1 MISMTRLWKIVTI
14 LLMVGYSQGP
24 LNQADSVENVPAVPS
39 SPEILASAESGPS
52 PPVSVSPVPGVLEPA
67 RAEYAVRWDPSEG
80 GFSNAQEVLA
90 FLNAP
95 QKAGE
100 AFEVRYFDLPL
111 PASAPPNSTTILRQR
126 SRAAGKTEIRLK
138 YRRAQPL
145 ADKWECPNDAPYEK
159 NEEVDVSFVGTERP
173 SRVYSYSCTL
183 TAELPPASLGAV
195 PKKCTSRMVRYH
207 FDGLKIEEWT
217 LPGGNVKVEV
227 SHAAQNSS
235 NEVAKF
241 AEFVSK
247 LRERGV
253 KPSDQ
258 SKTELGSR
266 CP

>member
-14 LLMVGYSQGP
+14 LIIVGCGQRLLNYSGRFDNLP
-24 LNQADSVENVPAVPS
+24 AALSLLRILTSVTT
-39 SPEILASAESGPS
+39 GPS
-52 PPVSVSPVPGVLEPA
+52 PSASINLEPRVHEPA

-90 FLNAP
+90 FLDAP
-95 QKAGE
+95 KTAGQ
-100 AFEVRYFDLPL
+100 AFEVRYFDLAP
-111 PASAPPNSTTILRQR
+111 PVNAPPNSITILRQR
-126 SRAAGKTEIRLK
+126 SRAAGKTEFRLK

-145 ADKWECPNDAPYEK
+145 GDKWECPNDAPYEK
-159 NEEVDVSFVGTERP
+159 TEEVDVSFVGTERP
-173 SRVYSYSCTL
+173 RRVYSYSCTL

-195 PKKCTSRMVRYH
+195 PKKCASRMVRYH
-207 FDGLKIEEWT
+207 FGGFKIEEWT
-217 LPGGNVKVEV
+217 LPGGNVKVEI
-227 SHAAQNSS
+227 SHAARNSS
-235 NEVAKF
+235 DEVVKF

-247 LRERGV
+247 LRGRGV